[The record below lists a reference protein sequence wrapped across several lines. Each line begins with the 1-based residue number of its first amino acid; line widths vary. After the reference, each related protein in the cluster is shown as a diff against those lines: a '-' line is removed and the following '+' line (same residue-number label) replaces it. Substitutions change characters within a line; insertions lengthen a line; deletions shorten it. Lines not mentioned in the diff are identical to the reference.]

1 MRTLK
6 IARTE
11 KGLSQQE
18 LSRLTSINQGTLS
31 ALERD
36 VISPTNNQ
44 RMLLDKALGHI
55 DWPVDRPFSDVEKY
69 ELVQA
74 FAVVVNSRGPRAAV
88 ELFAKTKTLDEL
100 RGMASLFM
108 PPTHFEE
115 PLSLPDCSSNGE
127 DK

>member
-18 LSRLTSINQGTLS
+18 LSRLTSINQGTIS
-31 ALERD
+31 ALERE
-36 VISPTNNQ
+36 VVGPTNNQ

-55 DWPVDRPFSDVEKY
+55 DWPVDRPFSNVEKY

-74 FAVVVNSRGPRAAV
+74 FAVVVNLRGPRAAV

-100 RGMASLFM
+100 RGMASLFT

-115 PLSLPDCSSNGE
+115 PLGLPDSACNG
-127 DK
+127 DDR